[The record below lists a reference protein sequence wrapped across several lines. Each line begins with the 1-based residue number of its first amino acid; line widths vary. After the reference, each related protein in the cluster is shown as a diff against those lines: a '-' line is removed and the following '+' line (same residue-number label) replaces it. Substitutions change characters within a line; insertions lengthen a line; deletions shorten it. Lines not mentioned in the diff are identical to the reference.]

1 MGVTAT
7 RHLLSWHGTVVR
19 VDRVG
24 GGLIHAL
31 PMPARASADDW
42 ALEVPEGGVLEAQPH
57 ATDHELT
64 LHPAGHKNLLAL
76 QRGTSYL
83 CADPHVG
90 AVHYNR
96 PHHSI
101 WETFLLLD
109 GAELA
114 RLRRVV
120 GTVWSHDGAA
130 PESASV
136 GEGFR
141 LRIGALDFDLRD
153 GVPGPAEG
161 ADSFAAG
168 AGVVLRAAGRMADL
182 DEVPLRRRAPEEVAA
197 LVADAAAFARTP
209 DSRFNIRG
217 DAEFG
222 FVPLACCRADEDWM
236 LARWT
241 EPGPRRLGRQVL
253 GPQALRARDKY
264 VLLTRWQEG
273 IIYDEA
279 GACNEVGYLN
289 AIGMSGSGM
298 VRREG
303 DHFFASWDNMMT
315 APRLTGPH
323 VVFYGG
329 NLVNYYHWV
338 IDALLPL
345 HALAPYL
352 PAGATLLLPGTLR
365 GFRQGPEANSVVDH
379 IAALR
384 EWGFGD
390 MPAVEIDAPVCH
402 VEEVY
407 WLDRCSI
414 GDMPASL
421 VRTARERALARMPA
435 SDNAGGKRVY
445 VTRKHMRFVANAEQI
460 EQIAKVAGFAT
471 YDLEGMTPRAQM
483 ALFRDA
489 EFVIGP
495 HGAGLANL
503 LFCAPGT
510 KVIELSP
517 DSEFRPYFAQISDKL
532 DLSHA
537 VLPCAVHG
545 QGFNGRMTVDVD
557 KFRMLL
563 RQMLFRL

>member
-1 MGVTAT
+1 M
-7 RHLLSWHGTVVR
+7 RHLLSWHGTVLR
-19 VDRVG
+19 LDRAG

-31 PMPARASADDW
+31 PVPVRASSDDW
-42 ALEVPEGGVLEAQPH
+42 ALEVPEGGVLAAQPH
-57 ATDHELT
+57 AADPELT
-64 LHPAGHKNLLAL
+64 LHPVGHKSLLGL
-76 QRGTSYL
+76 QRGASYL
-83 CADPHVG
+83 CADPHLG
-90 AVHYNR
+90 AVQYNR
-96 PHHSI
+96 PHLSI

-109 GAELA
+109 GAALA

-120 GTVWSHDGAA
+120 GTLWSSDGGPAEAA
-130 PESASV
+130 V
-136 GEGFR
+136 IGEGFR
-141 LRIGALDFDLRD
+141 LRIGALDLDLRE
-153 GVPGPAEG
+153 GVPGPEDG
-161 ADSFAAG
+161 ADSFVAG
-168 AGVVLRAAGRMADL
+168 EGVLLRAAGRMADL
-182 DEVPLRRRAPEEVAA
+182 DEVPLMRRALEEVAT
-197 LVADAAAFARTP
+197 LVTDAAAFARMP
-209 DSRFNIRG
+209 DSRFNIHG
-217 DAEFG
+217 EAEFG
-222 FVPLACCRADEDWM
+222 LVPLACCRADEDWM

-264 VLLTRWQEG
+264 VMLTQSPEG
-273 IIYDEA
+273 IIFDEA
-279 GACNEVGYLN
+279 GACNEIGYLLDM
-289 AIGMSGSGM
+289 GMQPRGI

-303 DHFFASWDNMMT
+303 HDFFASWDSMMRG
-315 APRLTGPH
+315 PRLAGPH

-345 HALAPYL
+345 HVLAPYL
-352 PAGATLLLPGTLR
+352 PVGAKLLLPGTL
-365 GFRQGPEANSVVDH
+365 EALRHRPDANAIVDH
-379 IAALR
+379 RAALR

-407 WLDRCSI
+407 WIDRCSI

-421 VRTARERALARMPA
+421 VRTARARVLARMPA
-435 SDNAGGKRVY
+435 PENAGGKRVY
-445 VTRKHMRFVANAEQI
+445 ITRKHMRYVANAEQI
-460 EQIAKVAGFAT
+460 EQIAKVAGFSV
-471 YDLEGMTPRAQM
+471 YELEGMTPRAQIE
-483 ALFRDA
+483 LFRDA
-489 EFVIGP
+489 EFVIAP

-517 DSEFRPYFAQISDKL
+517 DTEFRPYFAQISDKL

-545 QGFNGRMTVDVD
+545 EGFNGRMTVDVG